1 MLTDIHVLQ
10 SSTLTLL
17 LTSAMASSFAL
28 LPLLG
33 GVASL
38 ALFIVIEAR
47 FAQLPIIPVSLLAN
61 PATLFSCLC
70 SLLSMTARWVLL
82 YYSPIWAMSVLGF
95 RPAEAGATLIPTS
108 FGFGLGGLFVGAYSV
123 RHAGGYYWQS
133 LVSVALFTMT
143 YVVFYCMPVTAP
155 ISQYVYLL
163 VFNGLGAG
171 AVLVYTLAHILSTTH
186 EKAIVTG
193 LYNTFRGLAPSFGA
207 GVAGGILQRR
217 IQKSLVKSIMPY
229 RENGRLTADDWAL
242 INRLKGSPTLVWQL
256 KGWQKDI
263 GIKAYEYAI
272 KVIFLFAIVAG
283 ILSFVAQ
290 VFTYPRSKFEEDGK
304 DKAEEEEEVIDERT
318 ILDD

>member
-1 MLTDIHVLQ
+1 M
-10 SSTLTLL
+10 SSAF
-17 LTSAMASSFAL
+17 SL

-33 GVASL
+33 GIASL
-38 ALFIVIEAR
+38 LLFILVEYR
-47 FAQLPIIPVSLLAN
+47 FATLPIIPVSLLAN
-61 PATLFSCLC
+61 PATLFGCFC

-95 RPAEAGATLIPTS
+95 HPAEAGATLIPTS
-108 FGFGLGGLFVGAYSV
+108 VGFGLGGLFVGAYSV

-133 LVSVALFTMT
+133 LVSIVLFTAT
-143 YVVFYCMPVTAP
+143 YVAFYYLSISAP
-155 ISQYVYLL
+155 ISSYVYLL

-217 IQKSLVKSIMPY
+217 LQKSLIKSILPY
-229 RENGRLTADDWAL
+229 RESGQLTSEDWAL

-256 KGWQKDI
+256 NGWQREI
-263 GIKAYEYAI
+263 GILAYEYAI
-272 KVIFLFAIVAG
+272 KTIFLVAIFAG
-283 ILSFVAQ
+283 ILSFIAQ
-290 VFTYPRSKFEEDGK
+290 LFTYTRATGHTTGKEGED
-304 DKAEEEEEVIDERT
+304 AEEAVDERT
-318 ILDD
+318 IFDD